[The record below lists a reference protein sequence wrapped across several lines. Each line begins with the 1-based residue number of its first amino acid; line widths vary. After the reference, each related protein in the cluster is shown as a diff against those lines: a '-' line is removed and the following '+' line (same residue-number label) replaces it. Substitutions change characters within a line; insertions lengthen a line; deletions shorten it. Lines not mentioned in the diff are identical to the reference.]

1 MKLRISHPRDFW
13 AGIMFIALGG
23 MFAGKA
29 ITYKLGSTAQMGAG
43 FFPFWL
49 GILLILLGAWVARG
63 GLRSEGP
70 GVERFYWRP
79 VVTVLVSVCIF
90 GVLLKPLGMFAA
102 GVVLVVGA
110 SCGSRQFRWRE
121 VVLLAGGLA
130 VFCAVLFVAGL
141 KLPIP
146 LCPAADFFEQFPVC
160 RE

>member
-1 MKLRISHPRDFW
+1 MKWRISNPTDFW

-29 ITYKLGSTAQMGAG
+29 FTYKLGTTAQMGAG

-49 GILLILLGAWVARG
+49 GILLFLLGAWVARG
-63 GLRSEGP
+63 GVRSEGP
-70 GVERFYWRP
+70 ALERFYWWP

-90 GVLLKPLGMFAA
+90 GVLLKVLGMVAA
-102 GVVLVVGA
+102 GVVLVMGA
-110 SCGSRQFRWRE
+110 SFGSRQFKWRE
-121 VVLLAGGLA
+121 VVLLAIGLA

-146 LCPAADFFEQFPVC
+146 VCPAMDFFDQFPMC